1 MKKKKHNNNNNNN
14 NNNKKKKT
22 RNDWISRRK
31 KKKQLHNKEP
41 VNNELPLPK
50 ERKNF
55 KNIYDKRLGKIYE
68 LSKKLIMMTWN
79 SLLIV
84 MVYNPILVN

>member
-1 MKKKKHNNNNNNN
+1 MNKKKHNNNNNNN
-14 NNNKKKKT
+14 NNNNKKT
-22 RNDWISRRK
+22 ETIEYQEEK